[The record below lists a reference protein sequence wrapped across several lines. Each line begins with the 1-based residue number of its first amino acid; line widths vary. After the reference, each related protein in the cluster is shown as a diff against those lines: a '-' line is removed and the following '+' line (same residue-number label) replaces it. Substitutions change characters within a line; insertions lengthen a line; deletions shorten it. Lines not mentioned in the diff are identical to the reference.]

1 MFVEDGG
8 WDAILVRSGDDYAS
22 SDDDVRSNSGEELYQ
37 QDDYS
42 ESISDSEDSK
52 KRGDSREEL
61 IGEDMISEEEE
72 ESQSRQ

>member
-72 ESQSRQ
+72 SQSRQ